1 MIKSRFC
8 PSPTGYLH
16 LGNTRTALFNALLAR
31 HASGQFLLRIEDTDK
46 SRSFEHYTQALMNDL
61 QWLGLN
67 WQEGPL
73 IEGSGIE
80 GSAGIE
86 DSEVEGAGIE
96 GFGGPYW
103 QSQRQP
109 IYNRYY
115 EQLVQRKL
123 AYPCFCSESE
133 LAIMRKVQ
141 LASGRPPRYA
151 GECHALTAQGI
162 AEKEAKGLVPTLRFR
177 VPQNQTVAFTD
188 LVRGNQQFNSGD
200 IGDFIIRRADGTA
213 SFIFCNAIDDA
224 LMGVTHALRGEDHLS
239 NTPRQ
244 LLLLEA
250 LDLPA
255 PQYGHLALIVGND
268 RTPLSKRHGSRSIV
282 ELREEGFLPSAV
294 LNYLARLGHSYTQ
307 TGYLSLAELS
317 QHFSTKNLGVAP
329 SRFDPEQLLYWQ
341 KTAVLKLSPSQAWD
355 WLGDAIKSQI
365 SPEHHALFIEV
376 VKPNLSF
383 PKEALTWITI
393 LYGPNALEYPPEH
406 REILTKAGS
415 AFFEK
420 ALCLLPET
428 GLDFKALSGQ
438 LAQVLQI
445 KGKALYEPLRL
456 ALTNQ
461 SHGPEMVGLFALLGL
476 DRVRER
482 FRHVLE
488 MLRA

>member
-1 MIKSRFC
+1 MRMTKSRFC

-16 LGNTRTALFNALLAR
+16 LGNTRTALFNALLAK
-31 HASGQFLLRIEDTDK
+31 HTSGQFLLRIEDTDK
-46 SRSFEHYTQALMNDL
+46 SRSFEHYTQALLDNL

-67 WQEGPL
+67 WQEGP
-73 IEGSGIE
+73 GIE
-80 GSAGIE
+80 GPA
-86 DSEVEGAGIE
+86 A
-96 GFGGPYW
+96 PYS
-103 QSQRQP
+103 QSQRQS
-109 IYNRYY
+109 IYHHYY
-115 EQLVQRKL
+115 EQLIQRKL
-123 AYPCFCSESE
+123 AYPCFCSDSE

-151 GECHALTAQGI
+151 GGCHALTAQEI
-162 AEKEAKGLVPTLRFR
+162 AQKEAKGLLPTLRFA
-177 VPQNQTVAFTD
+177 VPQNQTLAFTD
-188 LVRGNQQFNSGD
+188 LVRGPQRFNSND

-213 SFIFCNAIDDA
+213 SFIFCNALDDA

-250 LDLPA
+250 LGLPA

-268 RTPLSKRHGSRSIV
+268 RAPLSKRHGSRSVV
-282 ELREEGFLPSAV
+282 ELREEGFLPGAIV
-294 LNYLARLGHSYTQ
+294 NYLARLGHSYTQ
-307 TGYLSLAELS
+307 TGYLSLDELA
-317 QHFSTKNLGVAP
+317 QYFSTKMLGSAP

-341 KTAVLKLSPSQAWD
+341 KAAVLKLSPTQAWE
-355 WLGDAIKSQI
+355 WLGDAIKQQI
-365 SPEHHALFIEV
+365 LPEHHALFMEV

-383 PKEALTWITI
+383 PKDALTWIDI
-393 LYGPNALEYPPEH
+393 LYGSNALDYPPEH
-406 REILTKAGS
+406 REILIKAGS

-420 ALCLLPET
+420 ALALLPET

-461 SHGPEMVGLFALLGL
+461 SHGPEMMGLFNLLGL
-476 DRVRER
+476 EKVKKR
-482 FRHVLE
+482 FEYVLE
-488 MLRA
+488 MLSGRGER